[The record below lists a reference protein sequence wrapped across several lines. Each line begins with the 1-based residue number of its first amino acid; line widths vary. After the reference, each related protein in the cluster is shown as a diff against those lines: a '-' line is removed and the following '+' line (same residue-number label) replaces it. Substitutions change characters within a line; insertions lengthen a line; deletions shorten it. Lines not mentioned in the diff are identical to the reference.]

1 MRAGSHSELTHTHPS
16 AAETGYR
23 EEETAVLLK
32 GHPAPVCGH
41 SDVSGAVSPHVSTH
55 SLYHSKFLP
64 FSCLLLEDEAAGRCC
79 RKWFPSHPPPI
90 ATTPTH
96 RFLFSFFERLEYRR
110 IKRLQLCW
118 GKETSHASAIY
129 GQFPINK
136 R

>member
-23 EEETAVLLK
+23 EEEEETAVLLK

-90 ATTPTH
+90 APTPTH
-96 RFLFSFFERLEYRR
+96 SFLFIFREAGIS
-110 IKRLQLCW
+110 QD
-118 GKETSHASAIY
+118 KETAAVLGKRNQSRLSNLWTISH
-129 GQFPINK
+129 
-136 R
+136 